1 MDHHEAFVRRV
12 QAQGIARAAEA
23 RMDPI
28 QRQIAVKQ
36 REEREMMDRMNEM
49 RDRSRLSA
57 QRRETRRHEALQS
70 PKWDAKLVAEH
81 NLLWLRHHS
90 TLLSSS
96 SSSSL
101 SLREVVGTL
110 LHRMVLDG
118 DFASSICETLDAWK
132 AWADNGGMRNS
143 DFESLQ
149 SSGGGGGVGGGY
161 ETFAL
166 ASLLVA
172 LIKDATTAHEG
183 TLSMDLQ
190 ECLRMWRVV
199 RLG

>member
-1 MDHHEAFVRRV
+1 
-12 QAQGIARAAEA
+12 
-23 RMDPI
+23 
-28 QRQIAVKQ
+28 
-36 REEREMMDRMNEM
+36 M
-49 RDRSRLSA
+49 RDRSRLDA

-70 PKWDAKLVAEH
+70 PKWDNKLIAEH
-81 NLLWLRHHS
+81 NLAYLR
-90 TLLSSS
+90 TRKVVDGGLE
-96 SSSSL
+96 
-101 SLREVVGTL
+101 LRDVVGTL

-118 DFASSICETLDAWK
+118 EFAAAICEMLDVWK
-132 AWADNGGMRNS
+132 AWADNGGMRNA
-143 DFESLQ
+143 DLEVLQ
-149 SSGGGGGVGGGY
+149 MRY

-172 LIKDATTAHEG
+172 LVKDATTAHEG